1 MVTFTSKVG
10 MDKLFPVLSPHLEY
24 MIALA
29 HKGVLFAAGPM
40 KKGRSDRGRIALQH
54 GDS

>member
-1 MVTFTSKVG
+1 
-10 MDKLFPVLSPHLEY
+10 
-24 MIALA
+24 
-29 HKGVLFAAGPM
+29 VLFVAGPM